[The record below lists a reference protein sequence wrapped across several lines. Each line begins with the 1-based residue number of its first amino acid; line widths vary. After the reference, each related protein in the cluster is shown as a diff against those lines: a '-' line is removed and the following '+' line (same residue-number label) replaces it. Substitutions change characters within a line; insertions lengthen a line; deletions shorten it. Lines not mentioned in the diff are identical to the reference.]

1 MYIRKTAGHGTSDVW
16 TWTFYAFCS
25 FELHNWTDG
34 ETDEQ
39 TDGRQRTDRVQRI
52 ARLSLVKD
60 AVRLQALKQVD
71 NKELKEALKAADEKI
86 DEFRQTNNTELQAIR
101 DLIEVGLLASTSSRQ
116 DIMNR

>member
-1 MYIRKTAGHGTSDVW
+1 
-16 TWTFYAFCS
+16 
-25 FELHNWTDG
+25 
-34 ETDEQ
+34 
-39 TDGRQRTDRVQRI
+39 VQRI